1 MILNTHLIRTVNS
14 KYLSHQ
20 HLMITLN
27 SYLLTLLPIFLLLN
41 NAVFA
46 AVYDDTTIQN
56 AQLVSQD
63 EDKVTVDDQVMIM
76 ADLSNGQD
84 RDQKF
89 AYIVQ
94 IRDENG
100 VVISLSWIT
109 GSLTPGQSFSPAIS
123 WTPIFA
129 GTYTIQI
136 FVWES
141 VNNPDALSVPLLLSV
156 DVVDI

>member
-1 MILNTHLIRTVNS
+1 
-14 KYLSHQ
+14 
-20 HLMITLN
+20 MITLN
-27 SYLLTLLPIFLLLN
+27 SYLLILLPIFLLLN

-63 EDKVTVDDQVMIM
+63 EDKVTVDKQVMIM
-76 ADLSNGQD
+76 ADLSNAQD

-94 IRDENG
+94 IRDESG

-109 GSLTPGQSFSPAIS
+109 GSLTPGQSFSPALS
-123 WTPIFA
+123 WTPISA

-156 DVVDI
+156 DVVDN

>member
-1 MILNTHLIRTVNS
+1 
-14 KYLSHQ
+14 
-20 HLMITLN
+20 MITLN
-27 SYLLTLLPIFLLLN
+27 SFLLTLLPIFLLLN

-46 AVYDDTTIQN
+46 VVYDDTTIQN

-63 EDKVTVDDQVMIM
+63 EDQVTVDKQVMIM

-84 RDQKF
+84 QDQKF

-109 GSLTPGQSFSPAIS
+109 GSLTPGQSFSPALS
-123 WTPIFA
+123 WTPISA

-156 DVVDI
+156 DVVDN

>member
-1 MILNTHLIRTVNS
+1 
-14 KYLSHQ
+14 
-20 HLMITLN
+20 MITLN

-63 EDKVTVDDQVMIM
+63 EGKVTVDQQVMIM

-89 AYIVQ
+89 AYIIQ
-94 IRDENG
+94 IRDENS

-109 GSLTPGQSFSPAIS
+109 GSLTPGQSFSPALS
-123 WTPIFA
+123 WTPISA

-156 DVVDI
+156 DVVDN

>member
-1 MILNTHLIRTVNS
+1 
-14 KYLSHQ
+14 
-20 HLMITLN
+20 MITLN

-46 AVYDDTTIQN
+46 VVYDDTTIQN

-63 EDKVTVDDQVMIM
+63 EDKVTVDKQVMIM

-100 VVISLSWIT
+100 VVILLSWIT
-109 GSLTPGQSFSPAIS
+109 GSLTPGQSFSPALS
-123 WTPIFA
+123 WTPIST

-156 DVVDI
+156 DVVDN

>member
-1 MILNTHLIRTVNS
+1 
-14 KYLSHQ
+14 
-20 HLMITLN
+20 MITLN

-63 EDKVTVDDQVMIM
+63 EDKVTVDKQVMIM

-89 AYIVQ
+89 AYIIQ

-100 VVISLSWIT
+100 VVTSLSWIT
-109 GSLTPGQSFSPAIS
+109 GSLTPGQTFSPALS
-123 WTPIFA
+123 WTPISA

-156 DVVDI
+156 DVVDN

>member
-1 MILNTHLIRTVNS
+1 
-14 KYLSHQ
+14 
-20 HLMITLN
+20 MITLN
-27 SYLLTLLPIFLLLN
+27 SFLLTLLPIFLLLN

-63 EDKVTVDDQVMIM
+63 EDKVTVDKQVMIM
-76 ADLSNGQD
+76 ADLSNAQD

-109 GSLTPGQSFSPAIS
+109 GSLTSGQSFSPALS
-123 WTPIFA
+123 WTPISA

-156 DVVDI
+156 DVVDN

>member
-1 MILNTHLIRTVNS
+1 
-14 KYLSHQ
+14 
-20 HLMITLN
+20 MITLN

-46 AVYDDTTIQN
+46 AVYDDTIIQN

-63 EDKVTVDDQVMIM
+63 EDKVTVDEQVMIM

-109 GSLTPGQSFSPAIS
+109 GSLTPGQSFSPALS
-123 WTPIFA
+123 WTPISA

-136 FVWES
+136 FVWDS
-141 VNNPDALSVPLLLSV
+141 VNNPDALSVPLLLSI
-156 DVVDI
+156 DVVDN

>member
-1 MILNTHLIRTVNS
+1 
-14 KYLSHQ
+14 
-20 HLMITLN
+20 MITLN

-41 NAVFA
+41 NPVFA

-63 EDKVTVDDQVMIM
+63 EDKVTVDKQVMIM

-100 VVISLSWIT
+100 LVTSLSWIT
-109 GSLTPGQSFSPAIS
+109 GSLTPGQTFSPALS
-123 WTPIFA
+123 WTPISA

-156 DVVDI
+156 DVVDN

>member
-1 MILNTHLIRTVNS
+1 
-14 KYLSHQ
+14 
-20 HLMITLN
+20 MITLN

-41 NAVFA
+41 NPVFA

-56 AQLVSQD
+56 AQLVSQ
-63 EDKVTVDDQVMIM
+63 EDKVTVDEQVMIM

-100 VVISLSWIT
+100 VAISLSWIT
-109 GSLTPGQSFSPAIS
+109 GNLTPGQSFSPALS
-123 WTPIFA
+123 WTPIAA

-141 VNNPDALSVPLLLSV
+141 VYNPDALSAPLLLTV
-156 DVVDI
+156 EVVNN

>member
-1 MILNTHLIRTVNS
+1 
-14 KYLSHQ
+14 
-20 HLMITLN
+20 MITLN
-27 SYLLTLLPIFLLLN
+27 SYLLALLPIFLLLN

-46 AVYDDTTIQN
+46 AVSDDSIIQN

-63 EDKVTVDDQVMIM
+63 EDKVTVDKQVMVV

-94 IRDENG
+94 IRDEND
-100 VVISLSWIT
+100 VVTTLSWLT
-109 GSLTPGQSFSPAIS
+109 GSLTPRQTFSPALS
-123 WTPIFA
+123 WTPISA

-141 VNNPDALSVPLLLSV
+141 VYNPDALSVPLLLSV
-156 DVVDI
+156 DVVDN

>member
-1 MILNTHLIRTVNS
+1 
-14 KYLSHQ
+14 
-20 HLMITLN
+20 MITLN

-41 NAVFA
+41 NPVFA

-63 EDKVTVDDQVMIM
+63 EGNVTVDKQVMIM

-94 IRDENG
+94 IQDENG

-109 GSLTPGQSFSPAIS
+109 GSLT
-123 WTPIFA
+123 W
-129 GTYTIQI
+129 
-136 FVWES
+136 
-141 VNNPDALSVPLLLSV
+141 
-156 DVVDI
+156 

>member
-1 MILNTHLIRTVNS
+1 
-14 KYLSHQ
+14 
-20 HLMITLN
+20 MITLN
-27 SYLLTLLPIFLLLN
+27 SYLLVLLPIFLLLN

-46 AVYDDTTIQN
+46 AVYDDITIQN

-63 EDKVTVDDQVMIM
+63 EDKVTVDKQVMIM

-100 VVISLSWIT
+100 VVTSLSWIT
-109 GSLTPGQSFSPAIS
+109 GSLTPGQSFSPALS
-123 WTPIFA
+123 WTPISA

-156 DVVDI
+156 DVVDN

>member
-1 MILNTHLIRTVNS
+1 
-14 KYLSHQ
+14 
-20 HLMITLN
+20 MITLN
-27 SYLLTLLPIFLLLN
+27 SYLLALLPIFLLLN

-63 EDKVTVDDQVMIM
+63 EDKVTVDKQVMIM

-109 GSLTPGQSFSPAIS
+109 GSLTPGQSFSPALS
-123 WTPIFA
+123 WTPISA

-156 DVVDI
+156 DVVDN

>member
-1 MILNTHLIRTVNS
+1 
-14 KYLSHQ
+14 
-20 HLMITLN
+20 MITLN

-46 AVYDDTTIQN
+46 AVYDDATIQN

-63 EDKVTVDDQVMIM
+63 EGKVTVDKQVMIM

-109 GSLTPGQSFSPAIS
+109 GSLTPGQSFSPALS
-123 WTPIFA
+123 WTPISA

-141 VNNPDALSVPLLLSV
+141 VDNPDALSVPLLLSV

>member
-1 MILNTHLIRTVNS
+1 
-14 KYLSHQ
+14 
-20 HLMITLN
+20 LN

-63 EDKVTVDDQVMIM
+63 EDKVTVDKQVMIM
-76 ADLSNGQD
+76 ADLSSGQD

-100 VVISLSWIT
+100 VVTSLSWIT
-109 GSLTPGQSFSPAIS
+109 GSLTPGQSFSPALS
-123 WTPIFA
+123 WTPISV

-156 DVVDI
+156 NVVDN

>member
-1 MILNTHLIRTVNS
+1 
-14 KYLSHQ
+14 
-20 HLMITLN
+20 MITLN
-27 SYLLTLLPIFLLLN
+27 SYLLTLVPIFLLLN

-56 AQLVSQD
+56 AQLISQD
-63 EDKVTVDDQVMIM
+63 EDKVTVDKQVMIM

-109 GSLTPGQSFSPAIS
+109 GSLTPGQAFSPALS
-123 WTPIFA
+123 WTPISA

-141 VNNPDALSVPLLLSV
+141 VDNPDALSVPLLLSI
-156 DVVDI
+156 DVVDN

>member
-1 MILNTHLIRTVNS
+1 
-14 KYLSHQ
+14 
-20 HLMITLN
+20 MITLN

-46 AVYDDTTIQN
+46 VVYDDTTIQN

-63 EDKVTVDDQVMIM
+63 EDQITVDKQVMIM

-84 RDQKF
+84 QDQKF

-94 IRDENG
+94 IQDENG

-109 GSLTPGQSFSPAIS
+109 GSLTPGQSFSPALS
-123 WTPIFA
+123 WTPISA

-136 FVWES
+136 FIWES

-156 DVVDI
+156 DVVDN

>member
-1 MILNTHLIRTVNS
+1 
-14 KYLSHQ
+14 
-20 HLMITLN
+20 MITLN
-27 SYLLTLLPIFLLLN
+27 NYLLILLPIFLLLN

-63 EDKVTVDDQVMIM
+63 EDKVTVDKQVMIM

-109 GSLTPGQSFSPAIS
+109 GSLTPGQSFSPALS
-123 WTPIFA
+123 WTPISA

>member
-1 MILNTHLIRTVNS
+1 
-14 KYLSHQ
+14 
-20 HLMITLN
+20 MITLN
-27 SYLLTLLPIFLLLN
+27 SFLLTLLPIFLLLN

-46 AVYDDTTIQN
+46 VVYDDTTIQN

-63 EDKVTVDDQVMIM
+63 EDQVTVDKQVMIM
-76 ADLSNGQD
+76 AELSNGHDQ
-84 RDQKF
+84 DQKF

-109 GSLTPGQSFSPAIS
+109 GSLTPGQSFSPALS
-123 WTPIFA
+123 WTPISA

-156 DVVDI
+156 DVVDN

>member
-1 MILNTHLIRTVNS
+1 
-14 KYLSHQ
+14 
-20 HLMITLN
+20 MITLN
-27 SYLLTLLPIFLLLN
+27 SFLLTLLPIFLLLN

-46 AVYDDTTIQN
+46 VVYDDTTIQN

-63 EDKVTVDDQVMIM
+63 EDQVTVDKQVMIM

-84 RDQKF
+84 QDQKF

-109 GSLTPGQSFSPAIS
+109 GSLTPGQSFSPALS
-123 WTPIFA
+123 WTPISA

-141 VNNPDALSVPLLLSV
+141 VNTPDALSVPLLLSV
-156 DVVDI
+156 DVVDN

>member
-1 MILNTHLIRTVNS
+1 
-14 KYLSHQ
+14 
-20 HLMITLN
+20 MITLN

-41 NAVFA
+41 NPVFA

-63 EDKVTVDDQVMIM
+63 EGKVTVDQQVMIM

-89 AYIVQ
+89 AYIIQ

-100 VVISLSWIT
+100 MVISLSWIT
-109 GSLTPGQSFSPAIS
+109 GSLTPGQSFSPALS
-123 WTPIFA
+123 WTPISA

-156 DVVDI
+156 DVVDN

>member
-1 MILNTHLIRTVNS
+1 
-14 KYLSHQ
+14 
-20 HLMITLN
+20 MITLN

-63 EDKVTVDDQVMIM
+63 EGKVTVDKQVMIM

-94 IRDENG
+94 IQDENG

-109 GSLTPGQSFSPAIS
+109 GSLTPGQSFSPALS
-123 WTPIFA
+123 WTPISA

-156 DVVDI
+156 NVVDI

>member
-1 MILNTHLIRTVNS
+1 
-14 KYLSHQ
+14 
-20 HLMITLN
+20 MITLN
-27 SYLLTLLPIFLLLN
+27 SYLLPLLPIFLLLN

-63 EDKVTVDDQVMIM
+63 EDKVTVDKQVMIM

-100 VVISLSWIT
+100 VVTSLSWIT
-109 GSLTPGQSFSPAIS
+109 GSLTPGQSFSPALS
-123 WTPIFA
+123 WTPISA

-156 DVVDI
+156 DVVDN

>member
-1 MILNTHLIRTVNS
+1 
-14 KYLSHQ
+14 
-20 HLMITLN
+20 MITLN
-27 SYLLTLLPIFLLLN
+27 SFLLTLLPIFLLLN

-46 AVYDDTTIQN
+46 VVYDDTTIQN

-63 EDKVTVDDQVMIM
+63 EDQVTVDKQVMIM

-84 RDQKF
+84 QDQKF

-109 GSLTPGQSFSPAIS
+109 GSLTPGQSFSPALS
-123 WTPIFA
+123 WTPISA

-156 DVVDI
+156 NVVDN

>member
-1 MILNTHLIRTVNS
+1 
-14 KYLSHQ
+14 
-20 HLMITLN
+20 MITLN
-27 SYLLTLLPIFLLLN
+27 SYLLALLPIFLLLN

-63 EDKVTVDDQVMIM
+63 EDKVTVDKQVMIM

-100 VVISLSWIT
+100 VVTSLSWIT
-109 GSLTPGQSFSPAIS
+109 GSLTPGQSFSPALS
-123 WTPIFA
+123 WTPISA

-156 DVVDI
+156 DVVDN

>member
-1 MILNTHLIRTVNS
+1 
-14 KYLSHQ
+14 
-20 HLMITLN
+20 MITLN
-27 SYLLTLLPIFLLLN
+27 SYLLALLPIFLLLN

-46 AVYDDTTIQN
+46 VVYDDTTIQN

-63 EDKVTVDDQVMIM
+63 EDRVTVDKQVMIM

-100 VVISLSWIT
+100 LVTSLSWIT
-109 GSLTPGQSFSPAIS
+109 GSLTPGQSFSPALS
-123 WTPIFA
+123 WTPISA

-156 DVVDI
+156 DVVDN